1 MKKILFLFLFIL
13 SASTMFSQDI
23 KRVKIEDVVKMI
35 DTSTSPLVINF
46 WASWCKPCIHE
57 IPWFEKI
64 VAEHKEKGV
73 KMVLVSL
80 DFSEDF
86 KNKTLHKFVKKTG
99 YTSKVVWLDETNA
112 DQFCPPIDST
122 WGGSIPATLLVNNKK
137 GYRRFFEFQVKEERF
152 KQEIEKLVE

>member
-1 MKKILFLFLFIL
+1 MKKLIFILFCIL
-13 SASTMFSQDI
+13 SAATVFSQDI

-57 IPWFEKI
+57 IPWFEKT
-64 VAEHKEKGV
+64 VAAYQEKGV
-73 KMVLVSL
+73 KLVLVSL

-86 KNKTLHKFVKKTG
+86 QNKALHKFVKKTG
-99 YTSKVVWLDETNA
+99 YTSDVVWLDETNA
-112 DQFCPPIDST
+112 DKFCPPIDSA
-122 WGGSIPATLLVNNKK
+122 WGGAIPATLMVNNKK
-137 GYRRFFEFQVKEERF
+137 GYRQFFEFQVKEERF

>member
-1 MKKILFLFLFIL
+1 MKKILFIILFTFSL
-13 SASTMFSQDI
+13 SIVFSQEI
-23 KRVKIEDVVKMI
+23 KKVKIEDVVKMI

-57 IPWFEKI
+57 IPWFEKT
-64 VAEHKEKGV
+64 VADYKEKGV
-73 KMVLVSL
+73 TMILISL

-112 DQFCPPIDST
+112 DKFCPPIDSA
-122 WGGSIPATLLVNNKK
+122 WGGSIPATLMVNNKK
-137 GYRRFFEFQVKEERF
+137 GYRQFFEFQVKEERF
-152 KQEIEKLVE
+152 KQEIDKLVE